1 MSSKTKKI
9 MPKEVKEVMM
19 TMQHQIE
26 NSKKEL
32 KLIKEPNGNPG
43 VVNYNNRY
51 GKKITRGGSIVDL
64 NWQEKKELT
73 NLRIDRDYAI

>member
-1 MSSKTKKI
+1 MSSKTKEI

-51 GKKITRGGSIVDL
+51 GKKITRGV
-64 NWQEKKELT
+64 Q
-73 NLRIDRDYAI
+73 